1 MSLII
6 HAPNVHLGGGK
17 ALLLPLLTAA
27 RNQVAVKALLDE
39 RLALPDG
46 LVNGITNIR
55 VKRSI
60 FGRLA
65 GEWRLRALAGEGDI
79 VLCFGNLPPLFKLK
93 AKVIVF
99 LQNRYLVDKVSLRD
113 LPLVARIRILA
124 ERLWLGQRVKHAH
137 KVLVQT
143 PSMQHQAQAFLGHPA
158 EVIPFFDSACDYS
171 ERPTRQSIAET
182 TVYDFVYVA
191 SGEPH
196 KNHVRLIKAWKIL
209 AAEGLFP
216 SLCLT
221 VPEQQYSEV
230 VDYIRR
236 AKTEYGLQIENV
248 SVSSMPEIEALYQKS
263 GAVVYP
269 SSLESF
275 GLPLIEAREA
285 GLPIIAA
292 ELDYV
297 RDVVHPSETFDPLSS
312 VSIARAVKRYLG
324 VPERPLPVMTAERFL
339 KELLINKW

>member
-1 MSLII
+1 MNLII
-6 HAPNVHLGGGK
+6 HAPNVHQGGGK

-39 RLALPDG
+39 RLTLPDG

-65 GEWRLRALAGEGDI
+65 GEWKLRALAGRGDT
-79 VLCFGNLPPLFKLK
+79 VLCFGNLPPLFNLK

-99 LQNRYLVDKVSLRD
+99 LQNRYLADKVSLRH

-124 ERLWLGQRVKHAH
+124 ERFWLSQRVKHAH

-143 PSMQHQAQAFLGHPA
+143 PSMQRQAEAFLGCSA
-158 EVIPFFDSACDYS
+158 EVIPFFEGAVDYS
-171 ERPTRQSIAET
+171 ERPPQKSISET
-182 TVYDFVYVA
+182 TDYDFVYVA

-196 KNHVRLIKAWKIL
+196 KNHVRLIEAWKVL

-221 VPEQQYSEV
+221 VPEQQYPEV
-230 VDYIRR
+230 ADNIRR
-236 AKTEYGLQIENV
+236 ARTEDGLKIENV
-248 SVSSMPEIEALYQKS
+248 SVLSTAEIHALYQKS
-263 GAVVYP
+263 RAVVYP
-269 SSLESF
+269 STLESF
-275 GLPLIEAREA
+275 GMPLIEAREV
-285 GLPIIAA
+285 GLPIIAG

-297 RDVVHPSETFDPLSS
+297 RDVVDPSETFDPLSP
-312 VSIARAVKRYLG
+312 VSIARAVKRHLG
-324 VPERPLPVMTAERFL
+324 VTECPLPVITAEHFV
-339 KELLINKW
+339 KEVLINKQ

>member
-6 HAPNVHLGGGK
+6 HAPNVHQGGGK
-17 ALLLPLLTAA
+17 ALLLPLLAAA
-27 RNQVAVKALLDE
+27 RNQVAVMALLDE
-39 RLALPDG
+39 RLILPNG
-46 LVNGITNIR
+46 LVDRISNIR

-65 GEWRLRALAGEGDI
+65 GEWKLRALAGKGDT

-93 AKVIVF
+93 AKVIIF
-99 LQNRYLVDKVSLRD
+99 LQNRYLADKVSLKGW
-113 LPLVARIRILA
+113 PLVVRTRILV
-124 ERLWLGQRVKHAH
+124 ERVWLSQRVKHAH

-143 PSMQHQAQAFLGHPA
+143 PSMQRQAQAFLGRPA
-158 EVIPFFDSACDYS
+158 EVIPFFDAGGDYS
-171 ERPTRQSIAET
+171 ERPRRESVAKT
-182 TVYDFVYVA
+182 TAYDFVYVA

-196 KNHVRLIKAWKIL
+196 KNHVRLIEAWKVL

-221 VPEQQYSEV
+221 VPEQHHPDV

-236 AKTEYGLQIENV
+236 ARTEDGLRIENV
-248 SVSSMPEIEALYQKS
+248 NVSSTPEIEALYQKS
-263 GAVVYP
+263 RAVVYP
-269 SSLESF
+269 STLESF
-275 GLPLIEAREA
+275 GLPLVDAREA
-285 GLPIIAA
+285 GLPIIAG

-297 RDVVHPSETFDPLSS
+297 RDVVEPSETFDPLSP

-324 VPERPLPVMTAERFL
+324 VPERQLPVITAEHFV
-339 KELLINKW
+339 KEVLINKQ